1 MSNDLPQIAR
11 AFSFARVQAPA
22 VLLVPEYSE
31 PYADLAALGTP
42 GYIHP
47 EPQGSLEPSH
57 WILSYSEAQ
66 ERIEYQPSLALQ
78 VGQVWPRTRLAEEL
92 EKLGLE
98 RGRDYRWQGEVLIF
112 EQARVDFDL
121 DQIVRIEGDRGDGS
135 RLLIRGQASWR
146 VPRLMAF
153 PGAVYLELPATAPP
167 GLQELLAG
175 REVRELELAGAQ
187 ALSGFRGRLSL
198 VKEQIA
204 AWTQEGYAVN
214 LFYRHQR
221 TRAYLING
229 PLSGLT
235 WRQRPGLAGPGELAL
250 VAAGFSG
257 GFQWQNHIFLTEALL
272 FEFSG
277 TPRVK
282 KTLKPVASDAL
293 SVGDYLI
300 HPEHGIGQFQG
311 METREA
317 LGVQRDYLVLRYAG
331 EGRLYLPV
339 EHLAG
344 LRRFP
349 ATTDDPPE
357 LASLG
362 KSEWKK
368 KLAAAQAAAEELAA
382 RLLVM
387 EAQRQSQPGTAFPP
401 LPDWDPLIEQTFPYQ
416 LTADQKTAITNIQ
429 SELAE
434 PHPMDHLLLGDAGFG
449 KTEVAIRAIHRVVGH
464 GYQVAFLVPTT
475 LLAEQHYQNIAARFA
490 DLPVRIAKLSRFSR
504 PGEVSATLEGLKK
517 GEIDLVIGT
526 HRLLG
531 DDVEFARLGLLI
543 VDEEHLFGVAQKE
556 KIRGLG
562 TGVDFLAI
570 SATPIPRTLYQALV
584 GLRGLSTLRTP
595 PAGRQQV
602 QAILSPFGFDLVREA
617 VLRELERGGQ
627 VIYIHDRV
635 RTIGARA
642 QTLSRLVPE
651 ASLAVVHGQMPERE
665 SEEVMLHFQNGGI
678 DLLLA
683 TTIVESGL
691 DIPEAGTIIVERADR
706 LGLASLYQLKGRV
719 GRRGQAGVAYLL
731 HPQKLTEGAE
741 QRLSAIADLTDHG
754 SGYLLAQRDMEIRGI
769 GNLLGPEQHGFVQSV
784 SLEIYS
790 ELVAQAVAELKG
802 EPRPEPAPEVVVDLL
817 VSARIPPEYLPDPS
831 ERNQVYGRLAQ
842 AQNLAQLAKVRREI
856 QNAYGALPE
865 PLLNFIDLIELRLL
879 AAKKGVERIVE
890 LSGGVEI
897 AFRRWPVEYD
907 RSALARFPVPVQE
920 TRHPRGFYLK
930 KSVTP
935 RQVIELLYLIA

>member
-1 MSNDLPQIAR
+1 MSNALPQVAR
-11 AFSFARVQAPA
+11 AFSFARAPA
-22 VLLVPEYSE
+22 PALLLVPEYSE
-31 PYADLAALGTP
+31 PYADLAVLGAP

-47 EPQGSLEPSH
+47 EPEAGLEASH
-57 WILSYSEAQ
+57 WILSYAEAQ
-66 ERIEYQPSLALQ
+66 AQIEYLPSLLLKT
-78 VGQVWPRTRLAEEL
+78 GELRPRSQLASEF
-92 EKLGLE
+92 EKVGLE
-98 RGRDYRWQGEVLIF
+98 RGTDYQWQGEVLILASARIDF
-112 EQARVDFDL
+112 EADRVA
-121 DQIVRIEGDRGDGS
+121 RIETESGDRS
-135 RLLIRGQASWR
+135 RLLLRGKDPLRTA
-146 VPRLMAF
+146 RLAAF
-153 PGAVYLELPATAPP
+153 QGPVYLELPGTVPP
-167 GLQELLAG
+167 SIGELLVG

-187 ALSGFRGRLSL
+187 ALTGFRGRLSL
-198 VKEQIA
+198 AKEQIG
-204 AWTQEGYAVN
+204 AWLREGYAVN

-221 TRAYLING
+221 TRDYLLSG
-229 PLSGLT
+229 PLAGLS

-250 VAAGFSG
+250 SAAGFSG
-257 GFQWQNHIFLTEALL
+257 GFQWQNQIFLTESLL

-277 TPRVK
+277 APRVK
-282 KTLKPVASDAL
+282 KALKPVANDAL
-293 SVGDYLI
+293 SLGDYLI
-300 HPEHGIGQFQG
+300 HPEHGIGQFEG
-311 METREA
+311 METRET

-362 KSEWKK
+362 KAEWKK
-368 KLAAAQAAAEELAA
+368 KLAAARAAAAELAA
-382 RLLVM
+382 RLLVL
-387 EAQRQSQPGTAFPP
+387 EAQRQSLPGTAFPP
-401 LPDWDPLIEQTFPYQ
+401 LPDWDPLIEQSFPHQ

-429 SELAE
+429 EELAE
-434 PHPMDHLLLGDAGFG
+434 SHPMDHLLLGDAGFG

-475 LLAEQHYQNIAARFA
+475 LLAEQHYQNISTRFA
-490 DLPVRIAKLSRFSR
+490 ELPVRIAKLSRFSR
-504 PGEVSATLEGLKK
+504 PGEVSAVSEGLRR

-531 DDVEFARLGLLI
+531 EDLKFARLGLLI

-562 TGVDFLAI
+562 QGIDFLAI

-595 PAGRQQV
+595 PVGRQQV
-602 QAILSPFGFDLVREA
+602 QTILSPFDFELVREA
-617 VLRELERGGQ
+617 ILREVERGGQ
-627 VIYIHDRV
+627 VIYIHDRI
-635 RTIGARA
+635 RTIASRA
-642 QTLSRLVPE
+642 QTIARLVPE

-691 DIPEAGTIIVERADR
+691 DIPEAGTIIVERSDR
-706 LGLASLYQLKGRV
+706 LGLASLYQLRGRV

-741 QRLSAIADLTDHG
+741 RRLAAIADLSDHG

-769 GNLLGPEQHGFVQSV
+769 GNLLGPEQHGFVQAV
-784 SLEIYS
+784 SLEIYA

-802 EPRPEPAPEVVVDLL
+802 EPRPEPEPEVMIDLL
-817 VSARIPPEYLPDPS
+817 VSARIPPEYIPDPS
-831 ERNQVYGRLAQ
+831 ERNRIYGRLAQ

-856 QNAYGALPE
+856 QNAQGPLPK
-865 PLLNFIDLIELRLL
+865 PLLDYIDLIELRLL
-879 AAKKGVERIVE
+879 AAKKGVERIVS
-890 LSGGVEI
+890 LNGGVEI

-907 RSALARFPVPVQE
+907 RAALARFAIPTQE

-930 KSVTP
+930 KTATP